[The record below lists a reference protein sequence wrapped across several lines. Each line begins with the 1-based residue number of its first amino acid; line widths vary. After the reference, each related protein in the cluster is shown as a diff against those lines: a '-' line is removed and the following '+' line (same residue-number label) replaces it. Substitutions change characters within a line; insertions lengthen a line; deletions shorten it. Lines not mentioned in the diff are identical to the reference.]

1 MSQALAPAAPKPARR
16 RLAVPAHRTEA
27 RETLAIAAPFF
38 LRAGADPAPAAPP
51 LLSFEGDAFMEDLA
65 AAVANPAQWPK
76 LLPWRDWAEPP
87 QGMLDANGAARYD
100 TLAIAR
106 HTPLAIERDP
116 ALPVDGDGDGD
127 GAADGV
133 PAGAPPWLRK
143 LYLPLHQRFTF
154 VAFDVA
160 CQRAGWPRLARSRV
174 LGGGAVVR
182 RLRPGATEA
191 WEDWI
196 SGDGKRGIWITL
208 ARPLGGPNPVVLPRI
223 APPVDPEALTAADFK
238 DIENVVRARLGLA
251 ASAALPTALDS
262 ARLTLLPPDF
272 AAGEAARHCTLHGY
286 VPVFSAAEQATDIRA
301 SDVASLTTEL
311 RAKAKAALQATATA
325 APALRDRIAPKLTT
339 LLTLTVLPPRPSA
352 DAVDDAWEAL
362 EGFDSGDIFVT
373 GGRGD
378 IEQALDAVLRQLL
391 AEGWAMLAPDSPLDS
406 DALLAGGATPETT
419 AEWLNRAQAVLRAA
433 ASGSGGVI
441 GHDWTRRSFVIL
453 PGWWRVLL
461 DNRLNDLADRIRLG
475 TPLPRVAPAL
485 SVGIFDDDAQLLLA
499 CCVLRLRRL
508 RMALVVSL
516 RQQMFGDQQ
525 AETLTVQ
532 RNQIPQVSAGALGQ
546 EIMAS
551 LGLESWRGTAQEPAW
566 PILSTQAP
574 RIGGDQRAADAHAAA
589 VVLEDAFA
597 DFEAAGAE
605 AGSVFEEEQD
615 ARLAAANAALLA
627 RLSLSDPANE
637 PFRAMRRQGLELREQ
652 PARGLFA
659 LPGPRPDGAA
669 LATAAN
675 AVALRFSAAK
685 AVVTA
690 RDTARVQ
697 RLRYD
702 HDSLYAIWCWV
713 RVAGRDA
720 CEPPQIIWTQ
730 RSEPFSIAEPTDVL
744 GARPATIQLPDI
756 GRLIR
761 DIPRIA
767 KAKARPFAGFA
778 APPNSGYI
786 TGEEAADTQR
796 AWGIAWVC
804 SFGIPVLTICAYILF
819 SIIFSILIILPGFFW
834 MLLLKFCIPIP
845 VPKKSP

>member
-1 MSQALAPAAPKPARR
+1 MSVSLAPAAPKPRRR
-16 RLAVPAHRTEA
+16 RLIVPAHRSEA
-27 RETLAIAAPFF
+27 RETLAIATPFF
-38 LRAGADPAPAAPP
+38 LRAGTDPAPAAPP
-51 LLSFEGDAFMEDLA
+51 LLSFDGDAFMEDLA
-65 AAVANPAQWPK
+65 AAVADPAKWPK

-100 TLAIAR
+100 TLAVAR
-106 HTPLAIERDP
+106 GAPVAIERDP
-116 ALPVDGDGDGD
+116 ALPAGG
-127 GAADGV
+127 DGV
-133 PAGAPPWLRK
+133 PAGTPPWLRK

-174 LGGGAVVR
+174 LGSGAVVR
-182 RLRPGATEA
+182 RLRPGANEA

-196 SGDGKRGIWITL
+196 SADGKRGIWIAL
-208 ARPLGGPNPVVLPRI
+208 ARAVSTPNPVVLPRVA
-223 APPVDPEALTAADFK
+223 APLDPEALTAADFQG
-238 DIENVVRARLGLA
+238 IEGSVRARLGLVA
-251 ASAALPTALDS
+251 GATLPMALDS

-272 AAGEAARHCTLHGY
+272 AAGAAAQHCTLHGY
-286 VPVFSAAEQATDIRA
+286 VPVFSAAEQATDIVA
-301 SDVASLTTEL
+301 STAASLTTEL
-311 RAKAKAALQATATA
+311 RAKATAAVQATAAA
-325 APALRDRIAPKLTT
+325 APALRSRVEPALNT
-339 LLTLTVLPPRPSA
+339 LLGLTVLPPRPASSA
-352 DAVDDAWEAL
+352 VATAWMTLGA
-362 EGFDSGDIFVT
+362 FNSGDITIT
-373 GGRGD
+373 GGRAN
-378 IEQALDAVLRQLL
+378 IEQALDAVLRRLL
-391 AEGWAMLAPDSPLDS
+391 AEGWAMLAPNSALDS
-406 DALLAGGATPETT
+406 DALLAAGAAPDT
-419 AEWLNRAQAVLRAA
+419 AAGWLDRAQAVLRAA
-433 ASGSGGVI
+433 ANGGGVI
-441 GHDWTRRSFVIL
+441 GHEWTRRSFGSL
-453 PGWWRVLL
+453 AGSWRILL
-461 DNRLNDLADRIRLG
+461 DNRLNDLADRIRAG
-475 TPLPRVAPAL
+475 VPLPRVTPAVP
-485 SVGIFDDDAQLLLA
+485 VGVSDDDAQLLLA

-508 RMALVVSL
+508 RVALVVSL

-525 AETLTVQ
+525 AATLTVQ
-532 RNQIPQVSAGALGQ
+532 RNSVPQVTAGALGQ

-566 PILSTQAP
+566 PPLTTQAP
-574 RIGGDQRAADAHAAA
+574 RIGGDQRAANAHAAA
-589 VVLEDAFA
+589 LILEDAFA

-615 ARLAAANAALLA
+615 ARLRAANAALLA
-627 RLSLSDPANE
+627 RLALADPASQPYN
-637 PFRAMRRQGLELREQ
+637 ALRRHGLEPREQ
-652 PARGLFA
+652 PARGLLA
-659 LPGPRPDGAA
+659 LPGPRPDSAA
-669 LATAAN
+669 LNIAAS
-675 AVALRFSAAK
+675 AVAARFSAPK
-685 AVVTA
+685 AVVAA

-702 HDSLYAIWCWV
+702 HNSLYAIWCWV

-730 RSEPFSIAEPTDVL
+730 RTEPFSIAEPTDVL

-778 APPNSGYI
+778 APPNSSYI

>member
-1 MSQALAPAAPKPARR
+1 MSQALLPAAPRPARR
-16 RLAVPAHRTEA
+16 RLIVPAHRTEA

-65 AAVANPAQWPK
+65 AAVADPAKWPR

-106 HTPLAIERDP
+106 HRPVAIERDP
-116 ALPVDGDGDGD
+116 ALPAGG
-127 GAADGV
+127 DGV

-160 CQRAGWPRLARSRV
+160 CQRAGSPRLARSRV
-174 LGGGAVVR
+174 LGSGAVVR

-196 SGDGKRGIWITL
+196 SADGKRGIWIAL
-208 ARPLGGPNPVVLPRI
+208 ARPIGSPNPVVLPRI
-223 APPVDPEALTAADFK
+223 AAPLDPEALTAADFQ
-238 DIENVVRARLGLA
+238 DIEGETRQRLGLA
-251 ASAALPTALDS
+251 AGTALPQALDS

-272 AAGEAARHCTLHGY
+272 AAGAAAQHCTLHGY
-286 VPVFSAAEQATDIRA
+286 VPVFSAAEQATDFVA
-301 SDVASLTTEL
+301 DNAASLTAAL
-311 RAKAKAALQATATA
+311 RAKATAAVQAAA
-325 APALRDRIAPKLTT
+325 AVAPALRDRIAPALAT
-339 LLTLTVLPPRPSA
+339 LLGLTVLPPRPATGTVNAAWLTLSA
-352 DAVDDAWEAL
+352 
-362 EGFDSGDIFVT
+362 FNSGDITIT
-373 GGRGD
+373 GGRAD
-378 IEQALDAVLRQLL
+378 IEDALDAVLRQVLTQ
-391 AEGWAMLAPDSPLDS
+391 GWAMLAPDSGPDS
-406 DALLAGGATPETT
+406 DVALAAGAAPET
-419 AEWLNRAQAVLRAA
+419 AAGWLDRAQAALRAA
-433 ASGSGGVI
+433 ASGGGVI
-441 GHDWTRRSFVIL
+441 GDAWTRRSFVNL
-453 PGWWRVLL
+453 GAAWRVLL
-461 DNRLNDLADRIRLG
+461 DNRLNDLADRIRTG
-475 TPLPRVAPAL
+475 APLPPVAPAEP
-485 SVGIFDDDAQLLLA
+485 VGLFDDDAQLLLA

-516 RQQMFGDQQ
+516 RQQMFPDPQTG
-525 AETLTVQ
+525 TLTARRDMV
-532 RNQIPQVSAGALGQ
+532 PQVTAGALGQ

-574 RIGGDQRAADAHAAA
+574 RLGGDQRAAQAHAAA
-589 VVLEDAFA
+589 LILEDAFA

-615 ARLAAANAALLA
+615 ARLKAANAALLG
-627 RLSLSDPANE
+627 RLGLSDPAGKPYN
-637 PFRAMRRQGLELREQ
+637 ALRRQGLEPREQ

-669 LATAAN
+669 LTAA
-675 AVALRFSAAK
+675 AGPIALRFDAAK
-685 AVVTA
+685 AVVAA

-720 CEPPQIIWTQ
+720 CEAPQIIWTQ
-730 RSEPFSIAEPTDVL
+730 RTEPFSIAEPTDVL

-834 MLLLKFCIPIP
+834 MLLLKFCLPIP